1 MWLLDALTSGFS
13 TPTSENRLQYFRIL
27 IGVACF
33 VKFALAL
40 LHRGW
45 FRLERGGYTHYAL
58 KHRMGEEQADL
69 ISTTY
74 RPVVAIRLLASVAVI
89 CGVEPKI
96 SALLVLCGL
105 FYELIYEYRYNTIY
119 MALMVACLL
128 PAGNLGTG
136 FSFSDRISSTN
147 TWAQFLAVLITLDL
161 YWNGVWLKV
170 RSPHFMSGL
179 LLAQYVHG
187 AEEVKDRL
195 PYREFFYPRPAL
207 KALDDSPAGIK
218 KWRLAA
224 QATIVL
230 EAVIPIALFLPQARP
245 WAISIGLLLHTG
257 FALLKPRGII
267 GFSIA
272 TLASYIL
279 FVP

>member
-1 MWLLDALTSGFS
+1 M
-13 TPTSENRLQYFRIL
+13 PTSESRMQYFRIF

-33 VKFALAL
+33 AKFSLALAN
-40 LHRGW
+40 RGW
-45 FRLERGGYTHYAL
+45 YRLERGGYTHYVL
-58 KHRMGEEQADL
+58 QRRMDKEQADL
-69 ISTTY
+69 ISATY
-74 RPVVAIRLLASVAVI
+74 RPVIIIRLFASITLA
-89 CGVEPKI
+89 CGILPRV
-96 SALLVLCGL
+96 SAPLVLGGL

-119 MALMVACLL
+119 TALMVASLL
-128 PAGNLGTG
+128 PAGNLGSGLT
-136 FSFSDRISSTN
+136 ISHQTSSAN

-179 LLAQYVHG
+179 LLAQFVHG
-187 AEEVKDRL
+187 AEEVKGLL
-195 PYREFFYPRPAL
+195 PYREFFYPRPLL
-207 KALDDSPAGIK
+207 KVLNDSPTGLQ
-218 KWRLAA
+218 KWKLAA
-224 QATIVL
+224 QATIML
-230 EAVIPIALFLPQARP
+230 EVAIPIALFVPQARP
-245 WAISIGLLLHTG
+245 WAIAIGIALHMA